1 MKTELKKTNK
11 QTNKIPKGDGNKNVT
26 NHISKFT
33 LLEAS
38 AFSLNFRR
46 LPWVY
51 LLSITSGFKKRV
63 ENSSLCNDNN
73 CYTITFTMF

>member
-1 MKTELKKTNK
+1 MKTELKKTKN

-26 NHISKFT
+26 NHITKFT

-46 LPWVY
+46 LPWDVFVEY
-51 LLSITSGFKKRV
+51 RVRIQKESGKFIIV
-63 ENSSLCNDNN
+63 
-73 CYTITFTMF
+73 

>member
-11 QTNKIPKGDGNKNVT
+11 QTNKIPKGDGNKNIT

-33 LLEAS
+33 LFEAS

-46 LPWVY
+46 LPWSVFVEY
-51 LLSITSGFKKRV
+51 HVRVQKESGKFIIV
-63 ENSSLCNDNN
+63 
-73 CYTITFTMF
+73 